1 MSLKTFYAVG
11 AVLDDHGCGVGVMGL
26 EDADGDGALIK

>member
-26 EDADGDGALIK
+26 EDVDGGGALIK